1 MMNKIA
7 IFGLGYVGL
16 PLAIE
21 AHKSGYS
28 IVGIDTSL
36 SKVSQLNSGISTVED
51 ISDDTVSN
59 SLSSDSFKVVT
70 ELIGEYIFDV
80 LVICVPTPLNAEHTP
95 DLSCLISATKTAA
108 KFVRPGSLVIIES
121 TVETGTTRETVL
133 PLLTSISGLHDTSF
147 FLAFSPERVD
157 PKNPLWNIRNTPK
170 LVSALNKDGLNAAVK
185 FYSRFIDTI
194 IECSSLEVAET
205 AKLLENSFRLVN
217 ISFINEFFIYCQK
230 IGISINEVIHAAAS
244 KPYGFMTFYP
254 SIGIGGHCIPIDP
267 IYLANRAKNI
277 GVSTDFIDLAIKVN
291 HQMPLYF
298 VKQAFLRLG
307 TLSKKRILV
316 IGISYKPNMSDTRET
331 PVASLIRELRIEGAE
346 VFWHDDLVEAWNG
359 ETSVP
364 LSDEYDLAIIATPHD
379 YLDLTKLRD
388 LPILNTRESIQ

>member
-1 MMNKIA
+1 M
-7 IFGLGYVGL
+7 YS
-16 PLAIE
+16 E
-21 AHKSGYS
+21 KSP
-28 IVGIDTSL
+28 
-36 SKVSQLNSGISTVED
+36 
-51 ISDDTVSN
+51 
-59 SLSSDSFKVVT
+59 FFA
-70 ELIGEYIFDV
+70 IGE
-80 LVICVPTPLNAEHTP
+80 
-95 DLSCLISATKTAA
+95 K
-108 KFVRPGSLVIIES
+108 
-121 TVETGTTRETVL
+121 
-133 PLLTSISGLHDTSF
+133 
-147 FLAFSPERVD
+147 
-157 PKNPLWNIRNTPK
+157 
-170 LVSALNKDGLNAAVK
+170 
-185 FYSRFIDTI
+185 
-194 IECSSLEVAET
+194 
-205 AKLLENSFRLVN
+205 
-217 ISFINEFFIYCQK
+217 
-230 IGISINEVIHAAAS
+230 SIN
-244 KPYGFMTFYP
+244 
-254 SIGIGGHCIPIDP
+254 PIK
-267 IYLANRAKNI
+267 NRAKNI